1 MVGGG
6 PAGST
11 LAWKLASKGVKTIVL
26 DAVILLADTLNVAG
40 TAGAWIPGAVNA
52 MQFFI
57 RPPATDLATFD
68 SWPFNPAPSV
78 SDRAAIYSL
87 IARSTDILNTGDSS
101 QSPDLTLDD
110 PSVTGFS
117 VSLTQQSVP
126 EMPMGPAIHTQSFN
140 VRRQSTGSPTL
151 LQQYQ
156 SPHIPVTIVV
166 GNSPQP
172 LVTPQAA
179 TDPYQITVTIP
190 PATVFLLQITPVVDP
205 TLFASNACQ
214 PAPRSFYI
222 EVASALSVSSL
233 NDAATALNNAL
244 QPNLTS
250 PTSSTDTGTDQLQA
264 ALSLAGLASP
274 TSNVNLA
281 PQIHRVELMVQR
293 WRWQG
298 RPLVREDQ
306 QGNPTLFG
314 FPYTDLKNAG
324 PNSADTV
331 LAPLDG
337 VYFGERD
344 SNDQLVVVAQAD
356 AVSDPAGSPVLYTYD
371 LSHSPQALYYR
382 FAVRVFSRYEGLFTR
397 GASVESRILKAASAQ
412 ITGPTPEQ
420 WRRLLPLC
428 RRTATAPKPAVRL
441 IVPLTRTV
449 NGQQTPGLLVVLNE
463 PWYDWAGLAEQF
475 EVQVGP

>member
-1 MVGGG
+1 MGGG

-126 EMPMGPAIHTQSFN
+126 GMPMGPAIPTQSFN

-156 SPHIPVTIVV
+156 SLHIPVTIVV

-293 WRWQG
+293 WRGQG

-344 SNDQLVVVAQAD
+344 SNDQLVWWRRRTRSRTRPGAPCFTLTIFPILRRPCTIASQCVYSAD
-356 AVSDPAGSPVLYTYD
+356 TKVSSREARRWSPASLKRLRPRLPVPHRNSGD
-371 LSHSPQALYYR
+371 GFFR
-382 FAVRVFSRYEGLFTR
+382 FAAGQLLLRNLPSGSSCRSLVPSTASRLRDCWWCSTSPGTI
-397 GASVESRILKAASAQ
+397 GPGSRNSS
-412 ITGPTPEQ
+412 
-420 WRRLLPLC
+420 RSR
-428 RRTATAPKPAVRL
+428 
-441 IVPLTRTV
+441 
-449 NGQQTPGLLVVLNE
+449 
-463 PWYDWAGLAEQF
+463 
-475 EVQVGP
+475 

>member
-1 MVGGG
+1 MGGG

-126 EMPMGPAIHTQSFN
+126 GMPMGPAIPTQSFN

-156 SPHIPVTIVV
+156 
-166 GNSPQP
+166 SPQP

-371 LSHSPQALYYR
+371 LSHSPQAPYYR
-382 FAVRVFSRYEGLFTR
+382 FAVRVYSADTKVSSREAR
-397 GASVESRILKAASAQ
+397 RWSPASLKRLRPRLPVPHRNSGDGFFRFAAGQLLLRNLPSGSSCRSLVPSTASRLRDCWWCSTSPGTI
-412 ITGPTPEQ
+412 GPGS
-420 WRRLLPLC
+420 RNSSRS
-428 RRTATAPKPAVRL
+428 R
-441 IVPLTRTV
+441 
-449 NGQQTPGLLVVLNE
+449 
-463 PWYDWAGLAEQF
+463 
-475 EVQVGP
+475 